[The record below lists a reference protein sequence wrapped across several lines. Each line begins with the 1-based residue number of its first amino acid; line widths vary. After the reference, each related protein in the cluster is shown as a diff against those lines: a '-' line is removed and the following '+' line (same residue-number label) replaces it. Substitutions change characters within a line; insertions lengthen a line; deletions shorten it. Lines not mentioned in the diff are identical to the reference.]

1 MAVATLVPWA
11 LENEHKKSDLTS
23 KQKHPSDKP
32 SRVNSPALRIGKF
45 QTSGMV
51 NFKQRM
57 EAEGIS
63 EKVAK
68 LIANPRRAG
77 TQARYKSAWN
87 KWVSWC
93 TLRQIDPFRCSVKF
107 VTNFID
113 LFVTRLEYRTLNS
126 YRSAISAFH
135 DNGDSV
141 PTGRHPLVTSV
152 MKGIGNSRPLS
163 LRYNFIWDIEQV
175 LKHITSLPPNNKLS
189 LKLFKSET
197 SNVSGFSN
205 NEQGVRN

>member
-1 MAVATLVPWA
+1 MLCKVC
-11 LENEHKKSDLTS
+11 
-23 KQKHPSDKP
+23 DKFY
-32 SRVNSPALRIGKF
+32 NL
-45 QTSGMV
+45 
-51 NFKQRM
+51 
-57 EAEGIS
+57 
-63 EKVAK
+63 
-68 LIANPRRAG
+68 
-77 TQARYKSAWN
+77 
-87 KWVSWC
+87 
-93 TLRQIDPFRCSVKF
+93 
-107 VTNFID
+107 FI
-113 LFVTRLEYRTLNS
+113 TRLEYRTLNS

-141 PTGRHPLVTSV
+141 PTGRQPLVTSV